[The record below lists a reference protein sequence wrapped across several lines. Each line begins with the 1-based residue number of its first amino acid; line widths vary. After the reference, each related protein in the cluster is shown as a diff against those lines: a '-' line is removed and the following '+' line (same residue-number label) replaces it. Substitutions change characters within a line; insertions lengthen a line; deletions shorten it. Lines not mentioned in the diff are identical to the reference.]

1 MSQLYWGVVRA
12 SITDAGREYEGP
24 LNEWWSYEHMPDFV
38 ALEGFRRGWRL
49 RTIEHESAIGDPD
62 QLYSA
67 AYEIES
73 VDAFSAALEA
83 FHPPWGP
90 WQEHI
95 DDWLIDWSR
104 TYYRLLGTFDEQ
116 SDDGGYWAIVR
127 ASLSLDGPDQE
138 QEFNDWYTNTH
149 MPEICDNPGGTS
161 CLAARARGARRCR
174 SSEPVSLL
182 GRLPGREP
190 GGVRGG
196 SCPAHRARRA
206 AVGRHLAPPARG
218 VDDLLPRDHAPC
230 DARER
235 RGRRRPST
243 RGKAG
248 GLMPAEWFMVV
259 VGEVD
264 GSVSSDWE
272 PMVRRGAPARDP
284 RVPGVCAG
292 DEIRRGG
299 RRSRGLHDA
308 VRARRSPGRW
318 RALSSASGAVS
329 DRSESTLRQRRG
341 CSDARQSSGRGR
353 GRDEG

>member
-1 MSQLYWGVVRA
+1 MSNMSQLYWGVVRA

-138 QEFNDWYTNTH
+138 QELNDWYTNTH
-149 MPEICDNPGGTS
+149 MPEICDNPGVHRAWRLEREEHDDVEAPSPYRYWGVYQVES
-161 CLAARARGARRCR
+161 PEAFAAARARRTERGVQ
-174 SSEPVSLL
+174 PWD
-182 GRLPGREP
+182 GIWLPQLEEWTI
-190 GGVRGG
+190 
-196 SCPAHRARRA
+196 SYHEIMHRVTHES
-206 AVGRHLAPPARG
+206 AVGG
-218 VDDLLPRDHAPC
+218 
-230 DARER
+230 
-235 RGRRRPST
+235 
-243 RGKAG
+243 
-248 GLMPAEWFMVV
+248 
-259 VGEVD
+259 
-264 GSVSSDWE
+264 
-272 PMVRRGAPARDP
+272 
-284 RVPGVCAG
+284 
-292 DEIRRGG
+292 GG
-299 RRSRGLHDA
+299 RAPEERL
-308 VRARRSPGRW
+308 V
-318 RALSSASGAVS
+318 V
-329 DRSESTLRQRRG
+329 
-341 CSDARQSSGRGR
+341 
-353 GRDEG
+353 